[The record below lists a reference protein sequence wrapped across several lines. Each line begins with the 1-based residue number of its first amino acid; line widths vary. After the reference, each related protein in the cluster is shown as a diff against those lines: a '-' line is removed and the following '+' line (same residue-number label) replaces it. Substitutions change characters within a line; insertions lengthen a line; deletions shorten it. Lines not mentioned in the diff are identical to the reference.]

1 MKKFR
6 LFRLILALATAAAG
20 IYMIYANISVSGYN
34 LLTMDSSAG
43 YRAATTYRWS
53 VLIFALLLAA
63 DIAAAVFYRRSRQ
76 KNLPA
81 RPAARCAVRM
91 TNFVKCADMHSRRG
105 NKRFP

>member
-43 YRAATTYRWS
+43 YRAATTLS
-53 VLIFALLLAA
+53 LIH
-63 DIAAAVFYRRSRQ
+63 I
-76 KNLPA
+76 
-81 RPAARCAVRM
+81 
-91 TNFVKCADMHSRRG
+91 
-105 NKRFP
+105 

>member
-53 VLIFALLLAA
+53 VLIFVLLLAA

-76 KNLPA
+76 KKLACPSCGA
-81 RPAARCAVRM
+81 L
-91 TNFVKCADMHSRRG
+91 RG
-105 NKRFP
+105 ENDKFCKMCGYAFQKRK